1 MKNGKSEKMARM
13 ADKAGDNAVF
23 YAAAERRIEY
33 FTVAIGAAGA
43 ICAAIFWRASAGA
56 GVAIGTLLSWLN
68 FRWIRH
74 GVGVLARLSM
84 AQEGAEK
91 PRVPR
96 LTYVKMIGRYAL
108 LIAAAYVILR
118 GLHSMREGFL
128 CGLFAA
134 VAAVVVELVGQLIRT
149 GRARLAAPQ

>member
-1 MKNGKSEKMARM
+1 M
-13 ADKAGDNAVF
+13 ADKAADNAVF
-23 YAAAERRIEY
+23 YASAERRIEY
-33 FTVAIGAAGA
+33 FTLAIGAAA
-43 ICAAIFWRASAGA
+43 AVCAAIFWRPSAGA
-56 GVAIGTLLSWLN
+56 GIAVGTLLSWFN

-74 GVGVLARLSM
+74 GVGVLTRLST

-96 LTYVKMIGRYAL
+96 LTYMKMIGRYAL

-118 GLHSMREGFL
+118 RFGTMREGFL

-134 VAAVVVELVGQLIRT
+134 VAAVIVELVGQLIRA
-149 GRARLAAPQ
+149 GRPGLPAPPSGAQHKG